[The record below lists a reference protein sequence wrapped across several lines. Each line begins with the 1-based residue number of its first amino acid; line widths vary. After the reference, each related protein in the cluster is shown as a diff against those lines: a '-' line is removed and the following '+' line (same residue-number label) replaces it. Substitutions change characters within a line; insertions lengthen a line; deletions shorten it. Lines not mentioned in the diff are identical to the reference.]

1 MESRDVAHQIIE
13 AVAGYAA
20 CAVQIDAVESIH
32 NIGVIRNIKIRNNRL
47 TVLLDLHIVSIIGS
61 DRNRRIDDIG
71 DHHHILEDDLI
82 RFLLNGVELFKTLS
96 HLIDLSLN
104 FID

>member
-1 MESRDVAHQIIE
+1 M
-13 AVAGYAA
+13 
-20 CAVQIDAVESIH
+20 
-32 NIGVIRNIKIRNNRL
+32 IRNIKIRDDRL
-47 TVLLDLHIVSIIGS
+47 AILLDLNVVSIIRS
-61 DRNRRIDDIG
+61 DRNGRIDDIG
-71 DHHHILEDDLI
+71 NHHHVLKDDLI